1 MARAGTGI
9 VAPPPERVRAFDAA
23 ARWRARARAMTTA
36 RTAATCVATEPSFV
50 PRAPGV
56 RDGPWEK
63 ADAAAVVASIRD
75 ADATAKR
82 AGRVVED
89 EAFSLLG
96 LTARELKEFAVARG
110 MPAFRGKQI
119 ADHLYAPNGAS
130 ARSVDDFTTLSKKL
144 REELKSANV
153 RVGSVETTSR
163 RGGERWDGEV
173 VASIG

>member
-1 MARAGTGI
+1 MARA
-9 VAPPPERVRAFDAA
+9 
-23 ARWRARARAMTTA
+23 ARASDGADDGDA
-36 RTAATCVATEPSFV
+36 IATEPSFV

-96 LTARELKEFAVARG
+96 LTASELKEFAVERG

-153 RVGSVETTSR
+153 RVGGRGDITSR
-163 RGGERWDGEV
+163 RRAMGRRSCCFDWMTIESSRRWDSRHGERKE
-173 VASIG
+173 

>member
-1 MARAGTGI
+1 MT
-9 VAPPPERVRAFDAA
+9 
-23 ARWRARARAMTTA
+23 RARDDDGADDGDAI
-36 RTAATCVATEPSFV
+36 ATEPSFV

-96 LTARELKEFAVARG
+96 LTASELKEFAVERG

-119 ADHLYAPNGAS
+119 ADHLYAPNGGERAVGGRFYDAVEKA
-130 ARSVDDFTTLSKKL
+130 ARGAEE
-144 REELKSANV
+144 RECA
-153 RVGSVETTSR
+153 RRAVEATSR